1 MIFDKIC
8 NIKNYKGINKNLDI
22 AIDSIARKEYIKGI
36 SGKNLVQEEEVFFN
50 VQNYITKNQE
60 ECFFETHKD
69 YLDIQLVM
77 FGEEKIGVTEIEKL
91 KLDKEYDKERDLE
104 TQKGDPEIVFEMNEN
119 NFLILF
125 PGEPHMPGIKNNEN
139 IEIKKIVYKIKM
151 D

>member
-22 AIDSIARKEYIKGI
+22 AIDSIARKEYIEGI
-36 SGKNLVQEEEVFFN
+36 SGKNLVLEEEVFFN

-60 ECFFETHKD
+60 ECFFETHKE

-104 TQKGDPEIVFEMNEN
+104 TQKGDPEIVFEMNKN

>member
-22 AIDSIARKEYIKGI
+22 AIDSIARREYIKGI

-104 TQKGDPEIVFEMNEN
+104 TQKGEPEIVFEMNEN

>member
-22 AIDSIARKEYIKGI
+22 AIDSIARREYIKGI

-50 VQNYITKNQE
+50 VQNYITKNKE

-104 TQKGDPEIVFEMNEN
+104 TQKGEPEIVFEMNEN

-125 PGEPHMPGIKNNEN
+125 PGEPHMPGIKNNEK

>member
-22 AIDSIARKEYIKGI
+22 AIDSIARKEYIEGI
-36 SGKNLVQEEEVFFN
+36 SGKNLVLEEEVFFN

-60 ECFFETHKD
+60 ECFFETHKE

>member
-22 AIDSIARKEYIKGI
+22 AIDSIARREYIKGI

-50 VQNYITKNQE
+50 VQNYITKNKE

-104 TQKGDPEIVFEMNEN
+104 TQKGEPEIVFEMNEN

>member
-22 AIDSIARKEYIKGI
+22 EIYSIARREYIKGI

-50 VQNYITKNQE
+50 VQNYITKNKE

-104 TQKGDPEIVFEMNEN
+104 TQKGEPEIVFEMNEN

>member
-8 NIKNYKGINKNLDI
+8 NIKNYKGIDKNLDI
-22 AIDSIARKEYIKGI
+22 AIDSIARREYIKGI

-60 ECFFETHKD
+60 ECFFETHKE

-104 TQKGDPEIVFEMNEN
+104 TQKGEPEIVFEMNEN